1 MRVDPSGSHVPLT
14 AAAAQPPKSPAAD
27 APAPSA
33 SPAAGSSAEYRPT
46 ADLTRLMEALR
57 GYPENREATVAAVLA
72 RLAAGEFDTPKAA
85 ADTARAML
93 GSESGQ

>member
-14 AAAAQPPKSPAAD
+14 AAAPPPKSPSAE
-27 APAPSA
+27 APAAVGS
-33 SPAAGSSAEYRPT
+33 AAGSAAEYRPT

>member
-14 AAAAQPPKSPAAD
+14 ATGT
-27 APAPSA
+27 APAPSKTTTPDA
-33 SPAAGSSAEYRPT
+33 PAAGDSQYKPT

-57 GYPENREATVAAVLA
+57 GYPEKREATVAAVLA
-72 RLAAGEFDTPKAA
+72 RLAAGEFDTPQAA

-93 GSESGQ
+93 GE